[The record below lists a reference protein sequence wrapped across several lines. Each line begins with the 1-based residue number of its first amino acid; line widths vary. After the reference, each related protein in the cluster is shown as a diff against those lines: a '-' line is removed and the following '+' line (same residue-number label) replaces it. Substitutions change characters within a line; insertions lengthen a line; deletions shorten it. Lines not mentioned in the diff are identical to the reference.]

1 MTELINLNHVTKEYK
16 ENNADRIVALNDVS
30 ISVKTGELVAIIGPS
45 GSGKSTFLT
54 VSGAL
59 LKPTSG
65 TITIGGVDISEARD
79 KELSNLR
86 LNKIGFILQS
96 SNLVPYLSVI
106 DQLLIVKR
114 MKGKVTKADK
124 RFAID
129 ILSDLGLEKL
139 QYKYPQELSGGQ
151 KQRVAIGRS
160 LMNDPDILL
169 ADEPTASLDSKK
181 AHEVVQL
188 LKEVTVSRKK
198 ATVMVTHDE
207 RLLSYCDKIFSMNDG
222 ILREQ

>member
-45 GSGKSTFLT
+45 GSGKSTFLS

-139 QYKYPQELSGGQ
+139 QHKYPQELSGGQ